1 MSDNTPNQQLAVK
14 LPVNSLEELA
24 KAYGRLFSAS
34 GFYLPTGQ
42 LRPLGTYLPFKL
54 LTPGGAELLSGIG
67 KVVWSKSAAEAGS
80 GFFGLGLNY
89 CQFSPEMLEKL
100 EKILEL
106 AGIPGKPKIVPIP
119 APGSA
124 AKTQVAKSSSNLVLG
139 IDLGTTN
146 SACAV
151 VNDNVPMLITHNGS
165 TTIPSI
171 VAIDESGKILVGHE
185 AKIQMVKNPATAV
198 YASKRLIGRNFYS
211 PTVQTMRKRVH
222 YEVFSSPEGECW
234 VRIAGKEFSLVQIS
248 SLILSELRRVAEEY
262 LKTKVERCVIS
273 VPAYYNEAQRRAV
286 RQAGELSGMEV
297 VRIVSEPTAAAM
309 AYGHKLPAD
318 KRLLVYDIGGGTFDA
333 SLLDLSGSLYEVEA
347 TGGDNFLGGTDFDN
361 RILESALDYLNK
373 KYRLDL
379 SGQTTA
385 MQRLKLACEAAKC
398 LLSDITQT
406 DISLP
411 YLTTYKNER
420 FDFKMPFK
428 REELYALTGDL
439 VDATISV
446 CDRVL
451 KAAGRTTDDI
461 DSILLVGGQ
470 SRYPLIHEKL
480 RERFGKNP
488 DTHINPD
495 EAVAIGAA
503 LLGDSVDR
511 FDSVVLIDV
520 LPMAL
525 GVATTGGKFQ
535 SVIPAH
541 AKMPIS
547 GEYRVK
553 TGSASTEMAIF
564 QGDSPIALQNEYLGT
579 VQIAG
584 LSPGNHEI
592 TLRFN
597 FNENGQLE
605 LTYLVDGQNERPIK
619 MVPSDTPDTLTKK
632 LNIAPDMQ
640 PKAPAAEAT
649 KDSFFVRLFKR

>member
-1 MSDNTPNQQLAVK
+1 MSDTNTNQHLAIK
-14 LPVNSLEELA
+14 LPASSLEELA

-34 GFYLPTGQ
+34 GFYLPTNQ

-54 LTPGGAELLSGIG
+54 LSPAGEELLAGVG
-67 KVVWSKSAAEAGS
+67 KVVWAKAQAESGG

-89 CQFSPEMLEKL
+89 CQFSPAMLEKL
-100 EKILEL
+100 EKLLQLI
-106 AGIPGKPKIVPIP
+106 GISEKPKMVSM
-119 APGSA
+119 ASA
-124 AKTQVAKSSSNLVLG
+124 NDNGNSHHAESHKGIILG

-151 VNDNVPMLITHNGS
+151 VKNNVPMLITHHGS

-185 AKIQMVKNPATAV
+185 AKMQMVKNPSSAV

-211 PTVQTMRKRVH
+211 PTVQTMRKRVL
-222 YEVFSSPEGECW
+222 YEVFSSQDGECW
-234 VRIAGKEFSLVQIS
+234 VRIAGKEFSLIQIS

-262 LKTKVERCVIS
+262 LKSKIERCVIS

-333 SLLDLSGSLYEVEA
+333 SLLDLSGTLYEVEA
-347 TGGDNFLGGTDFDN
+347 TGGDNFLGGADFDN
-361 RILESALDYLNK
+361 RILESALDYLSK

-398 LLSDITQT
+398 LLSDVTTT

-420 FDFKMPFK
+420 FDFKMPFN
-428 REELYALTGDL
+428 REQLYALTGDL
-439 VDATISV
+439 VDTTISV
-446 CDRVL
+446 CERVL
-451 KAAGRTTDDI
+451 KAAGRTTNDI
-461 DSILLVGGQ
+461 DSIILVGGQ

-480 RERFGKNP
+480 REKFGKNP

-520 LPMAL
+520 IPMAL
-525 GVATTGGKFQ
+525 GVATTGGHFHT
-535 SVIPAH
+535 VIPAH

-553 TGSASTEMAIF
+553 TGAASIEIPVF
-564 QGDSPIALQNEYLGT
+564 QGDSNFALENEYLGT
-579 VQIAG
+579 VTISG
-584 LSPGNHEI
+584 LSPENHEI
-592 TLRFN
+592 TLRFS

-605 LTYLVDGQNERPIK
+605 LTYLVDGQNERSAK
-619 MVPSDTPDTLTKK
+619 MLPSDTPDTLSKK
-632 LNIAPDMQ
+632 LNIVQNSQA
-640 PKAPAAEAT
+640 KAAPAAEE